1 MPVNVSPLIRGGRWA
16 ALLVGV
22 SYGYVHNRKITKVR
36 KSELAIQ
43 EIKAKEDAIALEAKK
58 AAEATSPSILS

>member
-22 SYGYVHNRKITKVR
+22 SYGYVHNKTIREIRKE
-36 KSELAIQ
+36 ELAVQ
-43 EIKAKEDAIALEAKK
+43 EVRAREIALALEAKK
-58 AAEATSPSILS
+58 AAEAAEPSILA